1 MHVPTLRDAHD
12 YLRCVRARVRHLC
25 RLSGYGYHAFC
36 CARRA
41 VPAEDIARRRALL
54 ETERYKVWFP
64 PPPGRA
70 SSVLGGIVLQRLGQ
84 RVLVLPPPPR
94 VCGLFGGWR
103 RARTRCSRAGAHER
117 GHATRATPQC
127 FDRAR
132 FAQQARDALTRARA
146 QRTLQCSLGSKGV
159 PESLA
164 G

>member
-1 MHVPTLRDAHD
+1 MAGWLDSSVLPSSVVDSVVHVPTLRDAHD

-70 SSVLGGIVLQRLGQ
+70 SSVLGGIVLQRLRQ
-84 RVLVLPPPPR
+84 R
-94 VCGLFGGWR
+94 GL
-103 RARTRCSRAGAHER
+103 ALQQSEQPAGA
-117 GHATRATPQC
+117 A
-127 FDRAR
+127 
-132 FAQQARDALTRARA
+132 
-146 QRTLQCSLGSKGV
+146 
-159 PESLA
+159 
-164 G
+164 